1 MLSLSD
7 EGYLYRSKG
16 GECMA
21 DYTLTVEVLEARIAP
36 VGVSM
41 GGQ

>member
-1 MLSLSD
+1 MRDPST
-7 EGYLYRSKG
+7 EVKG

-21 DYTLTVEVLEARIAP
+21 DYTLTVEVLEVRIAP